1 MIRLVA
7 DSGGI
12 IHGGLAQVG
21 RVGVTWAIRSC
32 TSCRAR
38 ISSVPRSKMSWID
51 ESWAT
56 DFERSSSSPGSPL
69 SCCSI
74 GTVISSSTSVEELPR
89 AIVWI
94 STRGGAN
101 SGKTSTF
108 ALGDLGDA
116 ERHHRRRGEEHQPP
130 EPQAS
135 GDDPAH
141 QRPRAVLGT
150 SSSVPYTSVAPT
162 VTISVPTGGPPDE
175 DHAIALDAATRT
187 SARRSSSGLGLV

>member
-1 MIRLVA
+1 MTRLVA

-69 SCCSI
+69 SCSSI
-74 GTVISSSTSVEELPR
+74 GTVISCSTSVEELPR

-108 ALGDLGDA
+108 ALGIWAMPKAIIAAAVKSTSHRNRRLLATIQRISERSLTRSMARDLEFGAVHLGGTDRHDLGA
-116 ERHHRRRGEEHQPP
+116 HRRAARE
-130 EPQAS
+130 
-135 GDDPAH
+135 DDPI
-141 QRPRAVLGT
+141 T
-150 SSSVPYTSVAPT
+150 
-162 VTISVPTGGPPDE
+162 
-175 DHAIALDAATRT
+175 LDAAHLYLR
-187 SARRSSSGLGLV
+187 AHVLE